1 MYCIKVIGNEEVV
14 DVARKAKVELL
25 KHFPCLEDVLNSK

>member
-1 MYCIKVIGNEEVV
+1 MIDYGVAQREIV

-25 KHFPCLEDVLNSK
+25 KHFPCLEEVV

>member
-1 MYCIKVIGNEEVV
+1 MIDEGVVQKEAV

-25 KHFPCLEDVLNSK
+25 KHFPCLQDVLGD

>member
-1 MYCIKVIGNEEVV
+1 MIDYGVAQREIV

-25 KHFPCLEDVLNSK
+25 KHFPCLEDVLNNN